1 MRRAESS
8 IFETIAS
15 GTSIEASAGQ
25 EEVAEERGGGDVFG
39 NPEHDCR
46 DVAVGV
52 HAPPLFAAII
62 TTLAKSHL
70 SLLSP
75 TSFLSSIVIT
85 IAVVR
90 LSSTADMK
98 KVMKAKIQRSLRLFE
113 VVILSVITE
122 NPPWTS
128 ISSTIV
134 IAPMR

>member
-1 MRRAESS
+1 MTFSAIQSM
-8 IFETIAS
+8 IVV
-15 GTSIEASAGQ
+15 TS
-25 EEVAEERGGGDVFG
+25 
-39 NPEHDCR
+39 P
-46 DVAVGV
+46 VGV